1 MVRRRRV
8 LLMIE
13 TSLAYGRE
21 LLRGINRYV
30 VQHEPWSLYLD
41 QRELMAEPPSW
52 LDRWDGDGIITR
64 WTTPQLARRFRDMR
78 VPVVDLTDVYGDL
91 GLPHIWSDNVAIGES
106 AAKHLLERGF
116 RHFAFCGFSN
126 HDWSKRRMAG
136 FQREVVSAGRKCH
149 LLESEWDTFKTHSWD
164 EQQAEIGRWLDQLP
178 KPVGIMACNDMRGQH
193 VLDACRR
200 HELAVPEEV
209 AVIGVDNDE
218 LLCNLCDPPLTSVI
232 PNPERIGY
240 EAAALVDRLMQGKK
254 PEVEQRLVE
263 PIGIATRQST
273 DVLAIDQPSVA
284 SALRYIRE
292 HACDGISVAD
302 VLKHV
307 PLTRSMLERQFRRYV
322 GRSPQEEIRQ
332 VQLKRARQ
340 LLAESELSL
349 AQIAP
354 LAGYRHPEYMSV
366 VFKRL
371 TGETPGQFRRRT
383 NPSAKSE

>member
-1 MVRRRRV
+1 MRRRRV

-41 QRELMAEPPSW
+41 QRELMAAAPTW
-52 LDRWDGDGIITR
+52 LDKWDGDGIITR
-64 WTTPQLARRFRDMR
+64 WTTPELAKRFRDMR
-78 VPVVDLTDVYGDL
+78 VPVVDLTDVYGNL
-91 GLPHIWSDNVAIGES
+91 GLPHIWTDNVAIGVMG
-106 AAKHLLERGF
+106 ARHLLERGF

-126 HDWSKRRMAG
+126 HDWSKRRLRG
-136 FQREVVSAGRKCH
+136 FQQEVASSGRECH
-149 LLESEWDTFKTHSWD
+149 LLESLWDTFQTHSWD
-164 EQQAEIGRWLDQLP
+164 EQQEAIGRWIDELP

-218 LLCNLCDPPLTSVI
+218 LLCSLCDPPLTSVI

-240 EAAALVDRLMQGKK
+240 EAAALVARLMDGKK
-254 PEVEQRLVE
+254 VEVEERLVE

-273 DVLAIDQPSVA
+273 DVLAIDQPNVA

-292 HACDGISVAD
+292 YACKGISVED
-302 VLKHV
+302 VLKQV
-307 PLTRSMLERQFRRYV
+307 PLTRSVLERQFRRYV

-340 LLAESELSL
+340 LLAESDLSL

-371 TGETPGQFRRRT
+371 TGETPGQFRKRT
-383 NPSAKSE
+383 NPNARSE

>member
-1 MVRRRRV
+1 MRRRRV

-30 VQHEPWSLYLD
+30 MQHEPWSLFLD
-41 QRELMAEPPSW
+41 QRELMAGPPPW
-52 LDRWDGDGIITR
+52 LAKWDGDGIITR
-64 WTTPQLARRFRDMR
+64 WTTPALAQLFVSMGL
-78 VPVVDLTDVYGDL
+78 PVVDLTDVYGNL
-91 GLPHIWSDNVAIGES
+91 GLPHIWTNHAAIGDM
-106 AAKHLLERGF
+106 AARHLLERGF
-116 RHFAFCGFSN
+116 QHFGFCGFSN
-126 HDWSKRRMAG
+126 HDWSNRRREG
-136 FQREVVSAGRKCH
+136 FLHVLAASSKQCRVFDT
-149 LLESEWDTFKTHSWD
+149 EWNSFHTQSWD
-164 EQQAEIGRWLDQLP
+164 EQQEALGRWLDSLP

-218 LLCNLCDPPLTSVI
+218 LLCSLCDPPLTSVI

-240 EAAALVDRLMQGKK
+240 EAAALIDRLMQGR
-254 PEVEQRLVE
+254 PSDITERLVD

-284 SALRYIRE
+284 AALRYIRQ
-292 HACDGISVAD
+292 HACDGISVTD
-302 VLKHV
+302 VLQHV

-340 LLAESELSL
+340 LLAESDLSL
-349 AQIAP
+349 SQIAP

-371 TGETPGQFRRRT
+371 TGETPGQYRRRT
-383 NPSAKSE
+383 NPNAKTE

>member
-1 MVRRRRV
+1 MSRRRV

-13 TSLAYGRE
+13 TSLEYGRQ

-30 VQHEPWSLYLD
+30 LQHEPWSLYLD
-41 QRELMAEPPSW
+41 QRELMAEAPAW
-52 LDRWDGDGIITR
+52 LEKWDGDGIITR
-64 WTTPQLARRFRDMR
+64 WTTPELARRFREMR
-78 VPVVDLTDVYGDL
+78 VPVVDLTDVYGNL
-91 GLPHIWSDNVAIGES
+91 GLPHIWTDHVAIGEM
-106 AAKHLLERGF
+106 AARHLLERGF
-116 RHFAFCGFSN
+116 RHFGFCGFSN
-126 HDWSKRRMAG
+126 HDWSKRRLQGFRRELQKAG
-136 FQREVVSAGRKCH
+136 CDCRV
-149 LLESEWDTFKTHSWD
+149 LESEWDTFRTHNWD
-164 EQQAEIGRWLDQLP
+164 EQQEAISRWLDGIP

-218 LLCNLCDPPLTSVI
+218 LLCSLCDPPLTSVI

-240 EAAALVDRLMQGKK
+240 EAAALVDRLMHGK
-254 PEVEQRLVE
+254 PVDVDERLVE

-284 SALRYIRE
+284 TALRYIRE
-292 HACDGISVAD
+292 QACEGISVAD
-302 VLKHV
+302 VLKQV
-307 PLTRSMLERQFRRYV
+307 PLTRSVLERQFRRYV

-340 LLAESELSL
+340 LLAESDLSL

-371 TGETPGQFRRRT
+371 TGETPGQFRKRT
-383 NPSAKSE
+383 NPSVRSE